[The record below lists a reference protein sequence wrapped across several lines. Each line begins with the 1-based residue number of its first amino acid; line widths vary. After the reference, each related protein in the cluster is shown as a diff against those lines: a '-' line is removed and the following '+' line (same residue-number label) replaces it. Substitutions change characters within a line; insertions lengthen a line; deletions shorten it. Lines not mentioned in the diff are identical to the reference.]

1 MGEQSELGTQG
12 QEPQLPVL
20 LRDPNRQAEL
30 RQGPGNA
37 GGALAQDSEGVA
49 WVIVP
54 MLKRQ
59 TKVVSRTA
67 IEPDSPMNTCQ
78 LFGLRN
84 ITLAL
89 HLSPKSLQRSSQLKR

>member
-37 GGALAQDSEGVA
+37 GRALAQDSEGGA

-67 IEPDSPMNTCQ
+67 IESIGRTP
-78 LFGLRN
+78 
-84 ITLAL
+84 IAA
-89 HLSPKSLQRSSQLKR
+89 

>member
-1 MGEQSELGTQG
+1 MGQQSELEIQG

-20 LRDPNRQAEL
+20 LRDPNSQVEL

-37 GGALAQDSEGVA
+37 GRALAQDGEGVA

-59 TKVVSRTA
+59 TKVVSKTV
-67 IEPDSPMNTCQ
+67 IEPDSSMNTC
-78 LFGLRN
+78 
-84 ITLAL
+84 
-89 HLSPKSLQRSSQLKR
+89 